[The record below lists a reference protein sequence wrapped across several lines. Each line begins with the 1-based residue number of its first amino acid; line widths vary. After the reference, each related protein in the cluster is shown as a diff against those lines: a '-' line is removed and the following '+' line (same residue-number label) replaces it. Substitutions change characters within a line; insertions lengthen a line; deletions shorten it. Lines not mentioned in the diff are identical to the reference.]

1 MKKREILTPDITPL
15 IDVVFIL
22 LIFFI
27 VSSVFKKDE
36 LALVLNLPT
45 SSAQEIEL
53 KEKEIIIELNDE
65 KLAIHGNETSYESLE
80 EEIIKIEDKERN
92 IIFRIDKDVKY
103 EKIIKVLE
111 ILQKSQLFNI
121 SLIIINFPAKSGI
134 LITFKSIVYN
144 GYDIPF
150 SFKCNCKPS

>member
-1 MKKREILTPDITPL
+1 MKKREIITPDITPL

-53 KEKEIIIELNDE
+53 KQKEKIIELNDE
-65 KLAIHGNETSYESLE
+65 KLAIYGNETTFEIFE
-80 EEIIKIEDKERN
+80 EEITKIEDKERN
-92 IIFRIDKDVKY
+92 IIFKIDKDVKY
-103 EKIIKVLE
+103 EKIVKVLE
-111 ILQKSQLFNI
+111 VIQKHQLFNI
-121 SLIIINFPAKSGI
+121 SLITDKKN
-134 LITFKSIVYN
+134 
-144 GYDIPF
+144 
-150 SFKCNCKPS
+150 

>member
-111 ILQKSQLFNI
+111 ILQKGQLFNI
-121 SLIIINFPAKSGI
+121 SLITDTK
-134 LITFKSIVYN
+134 K
-144 GYDIPF
+144 
-150 SFKCNCKPS
+150 

>member
-45 SSAQEIEL
+45 SSAKEIEL
-53 KEKEIIIELNDE
+53 KQKEIIIELNHE
-65 KLAIHGNETSYESLE
+65 KLAIYSKETTLESLE
-80 EEIIKIEDKERN
+80 EEMMKIDDKQRN
-92 IIFRIDKDVKY
+92 IIFKIDKEVKY
-103 EKIIKVLE
+103 EKIIEILE
-111 ILQKSQLFNI
+111 ILQKYQLFNI
-121 SLIIINFPAKSGI
+121 SLITGNK
-134 LITFKSIVYN
+134 N
-144 GYDIPF
+144 R
-150 SFKCNCKPS
+150 

>member
-1 MKKREILTPDITPL
+1 MKRREHLGLDLTPI

-65 KLAIHGNETSYESLE
+65 KLAIYGNETSYESLE

-121 SLIIINFPAKSGI
+121 SLITDTK
-134 LITFKSIVYN
+134 K
-144 GYDIPF
+144 
-150 SFKCNCKPS
+150 

>member
-65 KLAIHGNETSYESLE
+65 KLAIYGNEASYESLE

-121 SLIIINFPAKSGI
+121 SLITDTKR
-134 LITFKSIVYN
+134 
-144 GYDIPF
+144 
-150 SFKCNCKPS
+150 

>member
-53 KEKEIIIELNDE
+53 KQKELIIELNSD
-65 KLAIHGNETSYESLE
+65 KLAVYGKKITLE
-80 EEIIKIEDKERN
+80 LLEQEIAAIEDKEKN
-92 IIFRIDKDVKY
+92 IIFRIDKEVKY
-103 EKIIKVLE
+103 EKIIEVLE
-111 ILQKSQLFNI
+111 ILQKHQLFNI
-121 SLIIINFPAKSGI
+121 SLITDTK
-134 LITFKSIVYN
+134 K
-144 GYDIPF
+144 
-150 SFKCNCKPS
+150 

>member
-53 KEKEIIIELNDE
+53 KEKEII
-65 KLAIHGNETSYESLE
+65 
-80 EEIIKIEDKERN
+80 KIEDKERN

-111 ILQKSQLFNI
+111 ILQKGQLFNI
-121 SLIIINFPAKSGI
+121 SLITDTK
-134 LITFKSIVYN
+134 K
-144 GYDIPF
+144 
-150 SFKCNCKPS
+150 

>member
-53 KEKEIIIELNDE
+53 KQKELIIELNND
-65 KLAIHGNETSYESLE
+65 KLAVYGKEITLE
-80 EEIIKIEDKERN
+80 LLEQEIATIEDKEKN
-92 IIFRIDKDVKY
+92 IIFRIDKEVKY
-103 EKIIKVLE
+103 EKIIEVLE
-111 ILQKSQLFNI
+111 ILQKHQLFNI
-121 SLIIINFPAKSGI
+121 SLITDTK
-134 LITFKSIVYN
+134 K
-144 GYDIPF
+144 
-150 SFKCNCKPS
+150 

>member
-1 MKKREILTPDITPL
+1 MKKREIITPDITPL

-53 KEKEIIIELNDE
+53 KQKEIIIELNDE
-65 KLAIHGNETSYESLE
+65 KLAIYGNETTFEIFE
-80 EEIIKIEDKERN
+80 EEISKIEDKERN
-92 IIFRIDKDVKY
+92 IIFKIDKDVKY
-103 EKIIKVLE
+103 EKIVKVLE
-111 ILQKSQLFNI
+111 VIQKHQLFNI
-121 SLIIINFPAKSGI
+121 SLITDKKN
-134 LITFKSIVYN
+134 
-144 GYDIPF
+144 
-150 SFKCNCKPS
+150 

>member
-53 KEKEIIIELNDE
+53 KQKEIIIELNSE
-65 KLAIHGNETSYESLE
+65 ELAIYGKESTLESLE

-92 IIFRIDKDVKY
+92 IIFRIDKEVKY
-103 EKIIKVLE
+103 EKIIEVLG
-111 ILQKSQLFNI
+111 ILQKHQLFNI
-121 SLIIINFPAKSGI
+121 SLITDTK
-134 LITFKSIVYN
+134 K
-144 GYDIPF
+144 
-150 SFKCNCKPS
+150 

>member
-53 KEKEIIIELNDE
+53 KEKEIIIEINSE
-65 KLAIHGNETSYESLE
+65 KIAIYGKEVNIEDLDKQMNE
-80 EEIIKIEDKERN
+80 IEDKKRN

-103 EKIIKVLE
+103 ENVVKVLD
-111 ILQKSQLFNI
+111 ILQKNQLFNI
-121 SLIIINFPAKSGI
+121 SLITETKNK
-134 LITFKSIVYN
+134 
-144 GYDIPF
+144 
-150 SFKCNCKPS
+150 

>member
-1 MKKREILTPDITPL
+1 MKRREHLGLDLTPI

-53 KEKEIIIELNDE
+53 KQKELIIELNSD
-65 KLAIHGNETSYESLE
+65 KLAVYGKKITLE
-80 EEIIKIEDKERN
+80 LLEQEIAAIEDKEKN
-92 IIFRIDKDVKY
+92 IIFRIDKEVKY
-103 EKIIKVLE
+103 EKIIEILE
-111 ILQKSQLFNI
+111 ILQKYQLFNI
-121 SLIIINFPAKSGI
+121 SLITENK
-134 LITFKSIVYN
+134 N
-144 GYDIPF
+144 R
-150 SFKCNCKPS
+150 

>member
-36 LALVLNLPT
+36 LALVLNLP
-45 SSAQEIEL
+45 SSTAQEIEL
-53 KEKEIIIELNDE
+53 KEKELVIELDGE
-65 KLAIHGNETSYESLE
+65 KLALFGKETTLE
-80 EEIIKIEDKERN
+80 ELEKEIELIDNKQKN

-103 EKIIKVLE
+103 EKIVEILE
-111 ILQKSQLFNI
+111 ILQKNEFFNI
-121 SLIIINFPAKSGI
+121 SLVTEPKNNNGGFPII
-134 LITFKSIVYN
+134 LIF
-144 GYDIPF
+144 
-150 SFKCNCKPS
+150 

>member
-53 KEKEIIIELNDE
+53 KQKELIIELNNE
-65 KLAIHGNETSYESLE
+65 KLALYGKEITKESLE
-80 EEIIKIEDKERN
+80 IEISKIEEKEKN
-92 IIFRIDKDVKY
+92 IIFRIDKEVKY
-103 EKIIKVLE
+103 EKIIEVLE
-111 ILQKSQLFNI
+111 ILQKHQLFNI
-121 SLIIINFPAKSGI
+121 SLITDTK
-134 LITFKSIVYN
+134 K
-144 GYDIPF
+144 
-150 SFKCNCKPS
+150 

>member
-45 SSAQEIEL
+45 SNAKEIEL
-53 KEKEIIIELNDE
+53 KQKEVIIELDRE
-65 KLAIHGNETSYESLE
+65 KLAIYGKESSIQNLE
-80 EEIIKIEDKERN
+80 EEISKIKDKQRN
-92 IIFRIDKDVKY
+92 IIFRIDKEVKY
-103 EKIIKVLE
+103 ERVIE
-111 ILQKSQLFNI
+111 ILDLLQKYELFNI
-121 SLIIINFPAKSGI
+121 SLLTDTKNKTGNT
-134 LITFKSIVYN
+134 L
-144 GYDIPF
+144 
-150 SFKCNCKPS
+150 

>member
-45 SSAQEIEL
+45 STAKEIEV
-53 KEKEIIIELNDE
+53 KDKEIIIELNHD
-65 KLAIHGNETSYESLE
+65 KLAISGKETTIEVLE
-80 EEIIKIEDKERN
+80 DEIGKIEDKKRN
-92 IIFRIDKDVKY
+92 IIFRIDKEVKY
-103 EKIIKVLE
+103 EKIIEVLE
-111 ILQKSQLFNI
+111 VLQKHELFNI
-121 SLIIINFPAKSGI
+121 SLVTEQK
-134 LITFKSIVYN
+134 K
-144 GYDIPF
+144 
-150 SFKCNCKPS
+150 

>member
-45 SSAQEIEL
+45 SSAKEIEL
-53 KEKEIIIELNDE
+53 KQKEVIIELDRE
-65 KLAIHGNETSYESLE
+65 KLAIYGKESSIQNLE
-80 EEIIKIEDKERN
+80 EEISKIKDKQRN
-92 IIFRIDKDVKY
+92 IIFRIDKEVKY
-103 EKIIKVLE
+103 ERVIE
-111 ILQKSQLFNI
+111 ILDLLQKYELFNI
-121 SLIIINFPAKSGI
+121 SLLTDTKNKTGNT
-134 LITFKSIVYN
+134 L
-144 GYDIPF
+144 
-150 SFKCNCKPS
+150 

>member
-53 KEKEIIIELNDE
+53 KQKEIIIELNSE
-65 KLAIHGNETSYESLE
+65 KLALYGKESTLESLE

-92 IIFRIDKDVKY
+92 IIFRIDKEVKY
-103 EKIIKVLE
+103 EKIIEVLG
-111 ILQKSQLFNI
+111 ILQKHQLFNI
-121 SLIIINFPAKSGI
+121 SLITDNK
-134 LITFKSIVYN
+134 K
-144 GYDIPF
+144 
-150 SFKCNCKPS
+150 

>member
-53 KEKEIIIELNDE
+53 KQKELIIELNSD
-65 KLAIHGNETSYESLE
+65 KLAVYGKKITLE
-80 EEIIKIEDKERN
+80 LLEQEIAAIEDKEKN
-92 IIFRIDKDVKY
+92 IIFRIDKEVKY
-103 EKIIKVLE
+103 EKIIEVLE
-111 ILQKSQLFNI
+111 VLQKHQLFNI
-121 SLIIINFPAKSGI
+121 SLITDTK
-134 LITFKSIVYN
+134 K
-144 GYDIPF
+144 
-150 SFKCNCKPS
+150 

>member
-53 KEKEIIIELNDE
+53 KQKELIIEP
-65 KLAIHGNETSYESLE
+65 LANST
-80 EEIIKIEDKERN
+80 
-92 IIFRIDKDVKY
+92 
-103 EKIIKVLE
+103 
-111 ILQKSQLFNI
+111 
-121 SLIIINFPAKSGI
+121 IIN
-134 LITFKSIVYN
+134 
-144 GYDIPF
+144 
-150 SFKCNCKPS
+150 

>member
-45 SSAQEIEL
+45 SSAKEIEL
-53 KEKEIIIELNDE
+53 KQKEIIIELNHE
-65 KLAIHGNETSYESLE
+65 KLAIYGKESTLESLE
-80 EEIIKIEDKERN
+80 QEIIKIEDKQRN
-92 IIFRIDKDVKY
+92 IIFRIDKEVKY
-103 EKIIKVLE
+103 EKIIEVLE
-111 ILQKSQLFNI
+111 ILQKHQLFNI
-121 SLIIINFPAKSGI
+121 SLITDTK
-134 LITFKSIVYN
+134 K
-144 GYDIPF
+144 
-150 SFKCNCKPS
+150 